1 MGRWAILQVEQD
13 MKDVFTLTGRKHESS
28 REIVEGTLVQVV
40 LRWERLASL
49 LSISKPCLPA
59 IK

>member
-28 REIVEGTLVQVV
+28 REIVERNLVQVV

-49 LSISKPCLPA
+49 LWIP
-59 IK
+59 